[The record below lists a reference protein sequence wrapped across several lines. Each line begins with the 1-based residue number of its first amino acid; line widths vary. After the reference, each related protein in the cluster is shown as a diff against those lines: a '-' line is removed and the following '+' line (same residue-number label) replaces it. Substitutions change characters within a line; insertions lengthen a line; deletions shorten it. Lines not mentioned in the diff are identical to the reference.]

1 MKIKAKKSFHSAL
14 GTFDEGVEYDF
25 ELDTYTLENW
35 VENGLIGL
43 VSEVKKPTKKVVT
56 EDENK

>member
-1 MKIKAKKSFHSAL
+1 MKFKAKKTFHSAF
-14 GTFDEGVEYDF
+14 GTFEEGKTYDI

-43 VSEVKKPTKKVVT
+43 VSEVKAPKKKVVT
-56 EDENK
+56 EDENQ